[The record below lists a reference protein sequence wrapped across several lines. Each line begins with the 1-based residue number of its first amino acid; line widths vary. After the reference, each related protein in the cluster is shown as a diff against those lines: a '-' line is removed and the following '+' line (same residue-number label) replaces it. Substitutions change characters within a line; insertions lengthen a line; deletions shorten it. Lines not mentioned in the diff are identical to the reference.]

1 MGIKMLT
8 RPSSNPMEIYRFDMT
23 IRRVS
28 LYVTDLK
35 IKYGSTLRT
44 AVTKAIA
51 PESYDFLLIFKK
63 KTTN

>member
-51 PESYDFLLIFKK
+51 PES
-63 KTTN
+63 